1 MELDF
6 HKDSTILGD
15 IVDAMAVGVFT
26 VDGTGRFVAWSDGA
40 ARITG
45 YPRCD
50 VVGQPCHILE
60 GPNCRGFGSITDL
73 LHAINPPAGGLCDQE
88 CKVLSKDGREV
99 HIHGSVR
106 LLYEPDGTIAGAVG
120 SFMDI
125 SSLVHANEKIALLEQ
140 QVGIRSQF
148 EQLIGQSPL
157 MQDVYRRLKLAADSD
172 VAVLVTGES
181 GTGKELAARAI
192 HRQSRRRDQPFLA
205 INCSAIPEALLES
218 ELFGHV
224 RGAFTGATSDKLGL
238 FEAADQ
244 GTLFLD
250 EIGDVGP
257 AIQVKLLRV
266 LQEREVRRVGDNHTR
281 PVDVRLVTA
290 TNKDLRKLLA
300 IETLR
305 EDFYY
310 RIHVFEIHL
319 PPLRER
325 KEDIPLL
332 VDHFLSELCQHRTSH
347 PPGVSRDALQ
357 QLMEY
362 HWPGNVRELRNAMEH
377 ACVTLNGDRITYL
390 DLPPEV
396 RMPHASSS
404 SHNPPVPL
412 AAEELSERNQ
422 IVAALK
428 QTGGNRTKAAEL
440 LGTSRVTLWKKISKY
455 SIDTTG

>member
-6 HKDSTILGD
+6 HKDSTILGG

-26 VDGTGRFVAWSDGA
+26 VDAAGRFVAWSDGA

-45 YPRCD
+45 YLRCD
-50 VVGQPCHILE
+50 VIGQPCHILE

-73 LHAINPPAGGLCDQE
+73 LHAVTPPANGLCDQE

-106 LLYEPDGTIAGAVG
+106 LLFESDGKIAGAVG
-120 SFMDI
+120 SFMDV
-125 SSLVHANEKIALLEQ
+125 SSLVHANEKIAMLEQ
-140 QVGIRSQF
+140 QAGLSSQF
-148 EQLIGQSPL
+148 EQLIGQSPS
-157 MQDVYRRLKLAADSD
+157 MRDVYRRLKLAADSE

-181 GTGKELAARAI
+181 GTGKELAAKAI
-192 HRQSRRRDQPFLA
+192 HRQSRRRDKPFLA
-205 INCSAIPEALLES
+205 INCSAIPEPLLES

-224 RGAFTGATSDKLGL
+224 RGAFTGATSDKVGL

-250 EIGDVGP
+250 EIGDVSP
-257 AIQVKLLRV
+257 AVQVKLLRV
-266 LQEREVRRVGDNHTR
+266 LQEHEVRRIGDNHTR
-281 PVDVRLVTA
+281 PVDVRLITA

-300 IETLR
+300 NETLR

-319 PPLRER
+319 PPLRQR

-332 VDHFLSELCQHRTSH
+332 VDHFLTELCHHRTSQ
-347 PPGVSRDALQ
+347 PPGVSRDAMQ

-362 HWPGNVRELRNAMEH
+362 DWPGNVRELRNAMEH
-377 ACVTLNGDRITYL
+377 ACVTLSGDRVTYL

-396 RMPHASSS
+396 RMPRGTSAIHQQRT
-404 SHNPPVPL
+404 PL
-412 AAEELSERNQ
+412 STDEATERDQ

-428 QTGGNRTKAAEL
+428 QTGGNRTKAAEM
-440 LGTSRVTLWKKISKY
+440 LGTSRVTLWKKINKY
-455 SIDTTG
+455 SIDATG